1 VVLSFL
7 KHEIERDFST
17 FYTVHHLQ
25 HERQTFLTDS
35 QKTENDYETLTIV
48 HANGQ
53 GVRAETQLELTPW
66 KDRITFRKR

>member
-1 VVLSFL
+1 MILTFL

-17 FYTVHHLQ
+17 FYTVHHFQ
-25 HERQTFLTDS
+25 HERQPFLTVSERLMTGS

-53 GVRAETQLELTPW
+53 ERFERLLS
-66 KDRITFRKR
+66 